1 MEELE
6 ESIIRE
12 HNYDEYH
19 ARMVAVKR
27 NFTVSYVYNVIFN
40 VIIFAVSLA
49 YIYLWL
55 SYTSA
60 GIRYANTLEEEVGV
74 INFPGYAVTLFF
86 TPALVIMSY
95 FCDIFYVKKLN
106 RICQVIYLIILLFAV
121 SNLAFRYE
129 PMKISHMILLIVY
142 SVLGLWTEDFA
153 VRTYGELEFLSSKE
167 GFPDFNYAIEKDRHS
182 KFVKYRERWLKKN
195 KSLDY
200 YTDSERPVT
209 EYTVVAAENE
219 SVMDGISLDNEQ
231 CSSWFEGKSTEKSNS
246 QGDVMDIL
254 EPDSIDTSKLPDES
268 EYIIDDVRK
277 RPL

>member
-12 HNYDEYH
+12 HNYEEYH
-19 ARMVAVKR
+19 ARMVTVKR
-27 NFTVSYVYNVIFN
+27 NFTVAYVYNFIFN
-40 VIIFAVSLA
+40 AGVFAVSLA

-55 SYTSA
+55 SYTNA
-60 GIRYANTLEEEVGV
+60 GIRFAHTLDEEVGV

-95 FCDIFYVKKLN
+95 ICDIFYVKKLN
-106 RICQVIYLIILLFAV
+106 RVCQIIYLIILLFAV

-129 PMKISHMILLIVY
+129 PMKISHMILLIIY

-153 VRTYGELEFLSSKE
+153 VRSYGELEFLSSKE
-167 GFPDFNYAIEKDRHS
+167 GFPAFNYAIEKDRHS

-200 YTDSERPVT
+200 FTDSERPVT
-209 EYTVVAAENE
+209 DYTVVAGEKE
-219 SVMDGISLDNEQ
+219 SVMDGISLDNKR
-231 CSSWFEGKSTEKSNS
+231 CSSWFEGKSMERSDS
-246 QGDVMDIL
+246 QGDSMDVL

-268 EYIIDDVRK
+268 EYVIDDVRK